1 MLAAVLSALQWML
14 TSSLGKAF
22 SLGALAVILFM
33 GAWAWLGHH
42 DQTVRDE
49 ALKGYVTQA
58 QLDAAN
64 AKNMEM
70 ARQLRAGRLAAEQ
83 YAKLLAE
90 AQEKERVDDAETEK
104 KIAEYEQKLADHSCR
119 LNQSDLDFLR

>member
-1 MLAAVLSALQWML
+1 MLAAVLAALQWML
-14 TSSLGKAF
+14 TSTLGKAF
-22 SLGALAVILFM
+22 SIAALVVILGM
-33 GAWAWLGHH
+33 GAWAYIAYH
-42 DQTVRDE
+42 DAEIRKE

-58 QLDAAN
+58 RLDEAT

-90 AQEKERVDDAETEK
+90 AQEKERVSDAETEQ
-104 KIAEYEQKLADHSCR
+104 KIANYEQKLADHHCR